1 MRLISG
7 YSLFFAIGLIRADTS
22 NEVTATSNA
31 PPSFRYKTDQVGFF
45 VQEDGLATRNITS
58 YVSSNSELLLVSRF
72 SLLLA
77 MSSLTS
83 G

>member
-1 MRLISG
+1 MRLITG

-45 VQEDGLATRNITS
+45 VQEDGSPNQNITS
-58 YVSSNSELLLVSRF
+58 YVSSTLNSSQSPLSH
-72 SLLLA
+72 SLLPRLV
-77 MSSLTS
+77 
-83 G
+83 